1 MVTVEAAAVPDKES
15 NLRLGAGIGEPLD
28 KDEILDD
35 LQKIIQ
41 DEEVSDEVLM
51 TGIWLM
57 IVAFDGSDRR
67 CIRLAHAYLDAMQ
80 DKEIY
85 YRRTLVLLWLLYEA
99 GDREYVS
106 SYRFGRYEP
115 ERYYYP
121 DMTIATGDS
130 GVKIGLKMLEETAYG
145 NLPPEFL
152 LLLRDSFNR
161 MGFGRTLSAY
171 QAVLRRLEDKYGK
184 KQEWMK
190 ILKKLEYLSGCV
202 SMEEMLKFLE
212 AASEEDS
219 WHLYRFVKT
228 DSFSA
233 KPAGEKCRELMALL
247 RWSKDCSDKIL
258 YNECIMM
265 IGANT

>member
-1 MVTVEAAAVPDKES
+1 MAVSNDDRGVKRGLQLLEEAA
-15 NLRLGAGIGEPLD
+15 
-28 KDEILDD
+28 
-35 LQKIIQ
+35 
-41 DEEVSDEVLM
+41 
-51 TGIWLM
+51 
-57 IVAFDGSDRR
+57 
-67 CIRLAHAYLDAMQ
+67 
-80 DKEIY
+80 
-85 YRRTLVLLWLLYEA
+85 
-99 GDREYVS
+99 
-106 SYRFGRYEP
+106 
-115 ERYYYP
+115 
-121 DMTIATGDS
+121 
-130 GVKIGLKMLEETAYG
+130 YG
-145 NLPPEFL
+145 KLPAEFL
-152 LLLRDSFNR
+152 LLLEDSFNR
-161 MGFGRTLSAY
+161 MGFGRTLSAD